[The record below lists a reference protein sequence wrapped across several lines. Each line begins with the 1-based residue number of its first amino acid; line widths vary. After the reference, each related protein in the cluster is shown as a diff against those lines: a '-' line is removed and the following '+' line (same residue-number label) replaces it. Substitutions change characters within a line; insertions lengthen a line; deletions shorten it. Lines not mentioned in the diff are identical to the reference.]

1 MKPATGHPAANER
14 PHDLSRP
21 LEQLH
26 PNERIK
32 HQSRYLR
39 GTLEEGLADPL
50 TGAVSDADTQLT
62 KFFGIYQQD
71 HRDLRDE
78 RRRAKLEPRY
88 QFMVR
93 LRLPGGVCT
102 PQQWLA
108 LDALARENADRTLRI
123 TSRQTFQFH
132 GVGKRNLKRHIRGI
146 VAAGLD
152 TLGACGDVNRNV
164 IATANPLLSPVH
176 AEASALARRIG
187 AHLLPR
193 TGAYREIFLGEA
205 PILAE
210 APRQDASE
218 EEPIYGRTY
227 LPRKFKIAIAV
238 PPQNDVDVFAHDL
251 GFVAIVEHGR
261 TVGFDVLVGGG
272 MGMTHKIPATFPRLA
287 DVVGFCSPDDAVAVA
302 EHTLGIQ
309 RDYGDRHDRSHAR
322 FKYTIEDRGTDWFC
336 AELAQ
341 RLGRALEPP
350 RPFRFESSGDR
361 TGWLQGADGLWHYT
375 VFVENGRVV
384 DLPHRRLLSGMRAL
398 AERHRGVFAL
408 TTNQNVILAGVP
420 PEERSAIETV
430 LREHGLENDANL
442 TGLRQHSIACVALPT
457 CGLAMAESERYLP
470 ALLDKIDE
478 IVIAAGLAH
487 QAISIRMSGCPN
499 GCSRPYLAE
508 IALVGKAVG
517 KYNLYLGASA
527 RGDRLNTLYRENIGE
542 AQILDALRPLLNRY
556 AAERRP
562 DEAFGDFVI
571 RAGIVQA
578 MEHGRDFQR
587 ELAEAG

>member
-1 MKPATGHPAANER
+1 MPMKPDER
-14 PHDLSRP
+14 PYDLSRP
-21 LEQLH
+21 LEELH

-32 HQSRYLR
+32 RESRYLR
-39 GTLEEGLADPL
+39 GTLAEGLADPL

-71 HRDLRDE
+71 DRDLRDE
-78 RRRAKLEPRY
+78 RRRARLEPRF

-93 LRLPGGVCT
+93 LRLPGGVLT
-102 PQQWLA
+102 TGQWLA
-108 LDALARENADRTLRI
+108 LDSLARENADGTLRI

-132 GVGKRNLKRHIRGI
+132 GIRKRNLKRHIRGI

-152 TLGACGDVNRNV
+152 TLAACGDVNRNV
-164 IATANPLLSPVH
+164 IATANPLLSPAH
-176 AEASALARRIG
+176 REASALARAIG
-187 AHLLPR
+187 SHLLPH
-193 TGAYREIFLGEA
+193 TGAYREIFVGDP
-205 PILAE
+205 PIAG
-210 APRQDASE
+210 ATD
-218 EEPIYGRTY
+218 EEPIYGPAY

-251 GFVAIVEHGR
+251 GFIAITAQDHI
-261 TVGFDVLVGGG
+261 VGYNVLAGGG
-272 MGMTHKIPATFPRLA
+272 MGMTHKIPATFPRLS

-322 FKYTIEDRGTDWFC
+322 FKYTIEDRGIGWFS
-336 AELAQ
+336 AELAR
-341 RLGRALEPP
+341 RLGRALEPA

-361 TGWLQGADGLWHYT
+361 TGWLKGADGLWHYT
-375 VFVENGRVV
+375 VFVENGRVA
-384 DLPHRRLLSGMRAL
+384 DLGHRKLMTGMRAL
-398 AERHRGVFAL
+398 AERHRGVLAL

-420 PEERSAIETV
+420 TEERPAIEAL
-430 LREHGLENDANL
+430 LREHGIENDANC

-470 ALLDKIDE
+470 SLIDRIDE
-478 IVIAAGLAH
+478 LVIGAGLAR

-517 KYNLYLGASA
+517 KYNLYLGASV

-542 AQILDALRPLLNRY
+542 NQILDALRPLLTRY
-556 AAERRP
+556 AQERQP
-562 DEAFGDFVI
+562 GEPFGDFVI
-571 RAGIVQA
+571 RAGIVHA